1 MDEKKTEL
9 LAGLKGLSEEDL
21 DAIAGGLNDIDQSLL
36 NGIIAMA
43 KSKGLSLDETIA
55 KLPDIKGSIKKLYK
69 KDKMSAVLAFCLHR
83 KWVLCI
89 SMMFGAYQRFF
100 G

>member
-21 DAIAGGLNDIDQSLL
+21 DAIAGGLDDIDQSLL
-36 NGIIAMA
+36 NGLIAMA

-55 KLPDIKGSIKKLYK
+55 VLESRATPDDEQKVAEYREYI
-69 KDKMSAVLAFCLHR
+69 M
-83 KWVLCI
+83 
-89 SMMFGAYQRFF
+89 GAW
-100 G
+100 

>member
-21 DAIAGGLNDIDQSLL
+21 DAIAGGLDDIDQSLL

-55 KLPDIKGSIKKLYK
+55 VLESRATPDDEQRVAEYREYI
-69 KDKMSAVLAFCLHR
+69 M
-83 KWVLCI
+83 
-89 SMMFGAYQRFF
+89 GAW
-100 G
+100 

>member
-1 MDEKKTEL
+1 MDVKKTEL

-21 DAIAGGLNDIDQSLL
+21 DAIAGGLDDIDQSLL

-55 KLPDIKGSIKKLYK
+55 VLESRATPDDEQKVAEYREYI
-69 KDKMSAVLAFCLHR
+69 M
-83 KWVLCI
+83 
-89 SMMFGAYQRFF
+89 GAW
-100 G
+100 

>member
-21 DAIAGGLNDIDQSLL
+21 DAIAGGLGDIDQSLL
-36 NGIIAMA
+36 NGLIAMA

-55 KLPDIKGSIKKLYK
+55 VLESRATPDDEQKVAEYREYI
-69 KDKMSAVLAFCLHR
+69 M
-83 KWVLCI
+83 
-89 SMMFGAYQRFF
+89 GAW
-100 G
+100 

>member
-55 KLPDIKGSIKKLYK
+55 VLESRATPDDEQKVAEYREYI
-69 KDKMSAVLAFCLHR
+69 M
-83 KWVLCI
+83 
-89 SMMFGAYQRFF
+89 GAW
-100 G
+100 

>member
-21 DAIAGGLNDIDQSLL
+21 DAIAGGLDDIDQSLL

-55 KLPDIKGSIKKLYK
+55 VLESRATPDDEQKVAEYREYI
-69 KDKMSAVLAFCLHR
+69 M
-83 KWVLCI
+83 
-89 SMMFGAYQRFF
+89 GAW
-100 G
+100 